1 MAADLSAAVR
11 DIDAALAAL
20 VDVKPLAQ
28 YGEPG
33 TYDTVQARR
42 QRALSQAEEALL
54 SLRRRLSAAGVAVV
68 QPEQENNDVR

>member
-1 MAADLSAAVR
+1 MPLDLTAAVR

-42 QRALSQAEEALL
+42 QRALAHAEEALL
-54 SLRRRLSAAGVAVV
+54 SLRRKLSTAGVEGTESK
-68 QPEQENNDVR
+68 P